1 MHHKNLPQKV
11 FLLLFMDFLSL
22 KKNLRKDYSA
32 FQSYRLAILADAEMQ
47 FLKQALR
54 GTAYENK
61 IDLQIFKGNLGEFFE
76 TAQLKKFEPNGVL
89 LHYSLPELK
98 RSFYQTPLHE
108 RHNFYAQQLNIIKGT
123 IESFSFL
130 PQHIFIS
137 IHEIASDE
145 VYGQHG
151 FQNENAFL
159 FQILKIRQELG
170 RFNPDNAV
178 VGLLNIGNSCFN
190 APFYYATECDISLEA
205 MPLVA
210 HQFLQMLNARL
221 GKMIKCVIVDLD
233 NTLWGGIVGD
243 DGWENLELGSLKR
256 GKVFADF
263 QLWLRELKNRGIV
276 LVVCSKNEDS
286 TAKEVFEKHPD
297 MVLGLE
303 DFAMFV
309 ANWKTKSENV
319 HHILAS
325 LNIADEHVVFLDDNI
340 AERELIKKTFPKIT
354 VPNLPQDPSD
364 WLLFLQKQI
373 LFEPSKSSDEDKFR
387 TEKYQQNAMRKLSQ
401 QDTANIES
409 YLKSLEM
416 KAKILPI
423 DSYSL
428 PRVAQLLQRTNQF
441 NLRTVR
447 HSEHEIAKMIEGN
460 FLGFAFS
467 LQDKFGQEGIVSALL
482 LENEANNFIIDTW
495 VMSCRVFGRGLELLV
510 FNEIVRLAILHK
522 KKIIAK
528 YIPSSKNQLVK
539 EKLKE
544 MGMTEKNG
552 VFELLPSEIN
562 LQKHHIEL

>member
-1 MHHKNLPQKV
+1 
-11 FLLLFMDFLSL
+11 
-22 KKNLRKDYSA
+22 
-32 FQSYRLAILADAEMQ
+32 
-47 FLKQALR
+47 
-54 GTAYENK
+54 
-61 IDLQIFKGNLGEFFE
+61 
-76 TAQLKKFEPNGVL
+76 
-89 LHYSLPELK
+89 
-98 RSFYQTPLHE
+98 
-108 RHNFYAQQLNIIKGT
+108 
-123 IESFSFL
+123 
-130 PQHIFIS
+130 
-137 IHEIASDE
+137 
-145 VYGQHG
+145 
-151 FQNENAFL
+151 
-159 FQILKIRQELG
+159 
-170 RFNPDNAV
+170 
-178 VGLLNIGNSCFN
+178 
-190 APFYYATECDISLEA
+190 
-205 MPLVA
+205 
-210 HQFLQMLNARL
+210 
-221 GKMIKCVIVDLD
+221 
-233 NTLWGGIVGD
+233 
-243 DGWENLELGSLKR
+243 
-256 GKVFADF
+256 
-263 QLWLRELKNRGIV
+263 
-276 LVVCSKNEDS
+276 
-286 TAKEVFEKHPD
+286 
-297 MVLGLE
+297 VLGLE